1 MFVRLTGLE
10 PARRKTPDPKSDAS
24 TNSATGACGD
34 SLRVQKY
41 NVFVKYAN
49 YSAFFFLLSCNFTF
63 LILPGFQ
70 DKVSFLRGTLFQQA
84 ACILNNS
91 IDAKGEVSIGEGH
104 MVVGFNAELR

>member
-1 MFVRLTGLE
+1 MPTKCLWCNVTTFLVQEVRLTGLE

-49 YSAFFFLLSCNFTF
+49 YSAFFFRSSCVFALL
-63 LILPGFQ
+63 
-70 DKVSFLRGTLFQQA
+70 
-84 ACILNNS
+84 
-91 IDAKGEVSIGEGH
+91 
-104 MVVGFNAELR
+104 

>member
-49 YSAFFFLLSCNFTF
+49 YSAFFFLSNRNFT
-63 LILPGFQ
+63 IYYYSASKGF
-70 DKVSFLRGTLFQQA
+70 
-84 ACILNNS
+84 
-91 IDAKGEVSIGEGH
+91 
-104 MVVGFNAELR
+104 